1 MADLGT
7 TIAVTFRVQ
16 QLRKIIHVILIQSVF
31 QINMQ
36 IDPVEQ
42 LLGQ

>member
-7 TIAVTFRVQ
+7 TIAVTLRVQ
-16 QLRKIIHVILIQSVF
+16 QLRKFFYVILIQSLF